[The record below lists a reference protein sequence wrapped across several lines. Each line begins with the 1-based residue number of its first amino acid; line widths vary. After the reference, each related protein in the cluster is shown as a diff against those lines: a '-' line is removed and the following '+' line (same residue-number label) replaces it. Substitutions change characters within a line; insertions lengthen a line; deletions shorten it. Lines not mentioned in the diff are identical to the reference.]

1 MEINS
6 EARKLE
12 FIAEKRLAQDNKL
25 EFIEISI
32 PTNSSLDGRKVK
44 ETNFR
49 QRYGA
54 TILAVHRNSE
64 DLSGRIGE
72 MQLKSGDLLIVVP
85 HVNLSE
91 ALRSDF
97 YILSN
102 IRQEQVSKPQ
112 KIKLIAGLLAIVAG
126 AVILNLNLFLSL
138 ALILS
143 WVVLMRFTTIEEIKN
158 EFRFNL
164 YVILVASILVGEVF
178 ISSGLADMVS
188 SWILQVVMPFGFN
201 GIVLGLMLFTTL
213 LTSFITNVAAV
224 SIAFPLAYS
233 ISAST
238 GIPGEALFLAVA
250 FAASAAF
257 MTPIGYQT
265 NLLVMAPGDYKF
277 NDFFKIGAPLT
288 LLYLVVVWGYLN
300 IIYA

>member
-1 MEINS
+1 
-6 EARKLE
+6 
-12 FIAEKRLAQDNKL
+12 
-25 EFIEISI
+25 
-32 PTNSSLDGRKVK
+32 
-44 ETNFR
+44 
-49 QRYGA
+49 
-54 TILAVHRNSE
+54 
-64 DLSGRIGE
+64 
-72 MQLKSGDLLIVVP
+72 
-85 HVNLSE
+85 
-91 ALRSDF
+91 
-97 YILSN
+97 
-102 IRQEQVSKPQ
+102 
-112 KIKLIAGLLAIVAG
+112 
-126 AVILNLNLFLSL
+126 
-138 ALILS
+138 
-143 WVVLMRFTTIEEIKN
+143 
-158 EFRFNL
+158 
-164 YVILVASILVGEVF
+164 
-178 ISSGLADMVS
+178 MVS